1 MNFFLPNN
9 LSRILTISVLCVVY
23 AFMQALAF
31 RSLVTFPFP
40 QLMLDGMMNALFFT
54 GVSFLLWK
62 VVKYG
67 NFETL
72 EIYQRFI
79 NYTALGFLA
88 ITIWTGLGYISAF
101 LVFNPKNL
109 MEAIKMFP
117 LKAFVAFL
125 IYLLLVQFFRVRLA
139 EREASPQPVDEDTEE
154 DLLKPGDIGTEE
166 IQPLERIVIRS
177 GQKIN
182 MIQVSEIVYFRAEG
196 DYVRIFTDS
205 DKFLKEET
213 MKYFQLHL
221 PEKQFVRVHRS
232 YLVNMVKILR
242 IELYE
247 KQNQLLTLSNG
258 DKIKISASGY
268 KRLRERLGL

>member
-1 MNFFLPNN
+1 MNFFLSNN
-9 LSRILTISVLCVVY
+9 VSRLLAIAVLCVAY

-232 YLVNMVKILR
+232 YLVNTVKILR

>member
-1 MNFFLPNN
+1 
-9 LSRILTISVLCVVY
+9 
-23 AFMQALAF
+23 
-31 RSLVTFPFP
+31 
-40 QLMLDGMMNALFFT
+40 
-54 GVSFLLWK
+54 
-62 VVKYG
+62 
-67 NFETL
+67 
-72 EIYQRFI
+72 
-79 NYTALGFLA
+79 
-88 ITIWTGLGYISAF
+88 
-101 LVFNPKNL
+101 
-109 MEAIKMFP
+109 MFP

-154 DLLKPGDIGTEE
+154 DLLKPDDIGTEE
-166 IQPLERIVIRS
+166 IQPLERIVVRS

-196 DYVRIFTDS
+196 GYVRIFTDS
-205 DKFLKEET
+205 VKFLKEET

-221 PEKQFVRVHRS
+221 SEKQFVRVHRS
-232 YLVNMVKILR
+232 YLVNTVKILR

-268 KRLRERLGL
+268 KRLREKLGL

>member
-88 ITIWTGLGYISAF
+88 ITIWTGLGYISAESF
-101 LVFNPKNL
+101 RCFSHISPVGTVFQG
-109 MEAIKMFP
+109 
-117 LKAFVAFL
+117 KAC
-125 IYLLLVQFFRVRLA
+125 
-139 EREASPQPVDEDTEE
+139 
-154 DLLKPGDIGTEE
+154 
-166 IQPLERIVIRS
+166 
-177 GQKIN
+177 
-182 MIQVSEIVYFRAEG
+182 
-196 DYVRIFTDS
+196 
-205 DKFLKEET
+205 
-213 MKYFQLHL
+213 
-221 PEKQFVRVHRS
+221 
-232 YLVNMVKILR
+232 
-242 IELYE
+242 
-247 KQNQLLTLSNG
+247 
-258 DKIKISASGY
+258 
-268 KRLRERLGL
+268 

>member
-1 MNFFLPNN
+1 MNLFLPNN
-9 LSRILTISVLCVVY
+9 LSRILAIFVLCTVY
-23 AFMQALAF
+23 ALVQALAF

-79 NYTALGFLA
+79 NYAALGFLV
-88 ITIWTGLGYISAF
+88 ITVWTGLDYVSAYLIF
-101 LVFNPKNL
+101 DREGLA
-109 MEAIKMFP
+109 EASKMLP
-117 LKAFVAFL
+117 LKAFVAFPM
-125 IYLLLVQFFRVRLA
+125 YLLMVQFFRIRLA
-139 EREASPQPVDEDTEE
+139 EAETSRQPVDEDTEE
-154 DLLKPGDIGTEE
+154 ELLNPEDAGKEE
-166 IQPLERIVIRS
+166 IQLLERIVIRS

-182 MIQVSEIVYFRAEG
+182 MIQVSDIVYFRAEG

-221 PEKQFVRVHRS
+221 PENQFVRVHRS
-232 YLVNMVKILR
+232 YLVNTVKILR

>member
-154 DLLKPGDIGTEE
+154 DLLKPDDIGTEE
-166 IQPLERIVIRS
+166 IQPLERIVVRS

-196 DYVRIFTDS
+196 GYVRIFTDS
-205 DKFLKEET
+205 VKFLKEET

-232 YLVNMVKILR
+232 YLVNTVKILR

-268 KRLRERLGL
+268 KRLREKLGL

>member
-1 MNFFLPNN
+1 LAIF
-9 LSRILTISVLCVVY
+9 VLCTVY
-23 AFMQALAF
+23 ALVQALAF

-79 NYTALGFLA
+79 NYAALGFLV
-88 ITIWTGLGYISAF
+88 ITVWTGLDYVSAYLIF
-101 LVFNPKNL
+101 DREGLA
-109 MEAIKMFP
+109 EASKMLP
-117 LKAFVAFL
+117 LKAFVAFPM
-125 IYLLLVQFFRVRLA
+125 YLLMVQFFRIRLA
-139 EREASPQPVDEDTEE
+139 EAETSRQPVDEDTEE
-154 DLLKPGDIGTEE
+154 ELLNPEDAGKEE
-166 IQPLERIVIRS
+166 IQLLERIVIRS

-182 MIQVSEIVYFRAEG
+182 MIQVSDIVYFRAEG

-221 PEKQFVRVHRS
+221 PENQFVRVHRS
-232 YLVNMVKILR
+232 YLVNTVKILR

>member
-232 YLVNMVKILR
+232 YLVNTVKILR

-247 KQNQLLTLSNG
+247 NQNQLLTLSNG

>member
-1 MNFFLPNN
+1 MNFFLSNN
-9 LSRILTISVLCVVY
+9 VSRLLAIAVLCVAY

-40 QLMLDGMMNALFFT
+40 QLMLDGMMNAF
-54 GVSFLLWK
+54 
-62 VVKYG
+62 
-67 NFETL
+67 
-72 EIYQRFI
+72 
-79 NYTALGFLA
+79 
-88 ITIWTGLGYISAF
+88 WTGLGYISAF

-232 YLVNMVKILR
+232 YLVNTVKILR

>member
-31 RSLVTFPFP
+31 RSLVTFSFH
-40 QLMLDGMMNALFFT
+40 QLMLDGVMNAVFFT

-154 DLLKPGDIGTEE
+154 DLLKPDDIGTEE
-166 IQPLERIVIRS
+166 IQPLERIVVRS

-232 YLVNMVKILR
+232 YLVNTVKILR